1 MMRNMSKQ
9 AVINLEIDAVK
20 AATQAIEYDKQGLKS
35 PAITHYQNAVSI
47 LNTLCSKY
55 PDTSRIKIYHNYLQ
69 QYQQRL
75 SALET
80 EITPR
85 QTPKAKTQTLDPRTR
100 LREKPDVHWD
110 DVVGLKDA
118 KQAIQDAII
127 YPVKR
132 PDFFPLGW
140 PRGILLFGPPGCGK
154 TLLAA
159 ATANELDAAF
169 FCIDSAR
176 IMSKWLG
183 ESEKNV
189 AHLFKEARS
198 IAQNGQPTII
208 FMDEL
213 DSLIGVRS
221 EEVGGE
227 IRMRNQF
234 MMEMDGIIDKNK
246 PHPVYV
252 IGATNKP
259 WDLDEPFL
267 RRFQKRV
274 YIPLPDVTARFNI
287 LQLYSKHLVQLDS
300 TVNLLAIA
308 RLTSGYSGSDLFDII
323 QAVHLN
329 VVREFFKE
337 GLSEDTS
344 TNLRAITHNDFLR
357 VLDVRKPSISIES
370 INDYDVWYAKYK
382 AL

>member
-1 MMRNMSKQ
+1 MSDQ

-35 PAITHYQNAVSI
+35 PAITQYQNAVAI
-47 LNTLCSKY
+47 LNTLCTKF
-55 PDTSRIKIYHNYLQ
+55 PDNSRSSIYRNYLQ

-75 SALET
+75 FKLER
-80 EITPR
+80 EITPH
-85 QTPKAKTQTLDPRTR
+85 QTPKVKAHRLKPGTL
-100 LREKPDVHWD
+100 LRDKPDVHWD
-110 DVVGLKDA
+110 DVIGLKDA
-118 KQAIQDAII
+118 KQAISDAIV

-169 FCIDSAR
+169 FCIDSAH

-189 AHLFKEARS
+189 AQLFNEARS
-198 IAQNGQPTII
+198 IAHNGQPTII
-208 FMDEL
+208 FMDEV
-213 DSLIGVRS
+213 DSLIGIRS

-259 WDLDEPFL
+259 WNLDEPFL

-274 YIPLPDVTARFNI
+274 YVPLPDITARLNI
-287 LQLYSKHLVQLDS
+287 FQLYSKYLIKLDPS
-300 TVNLLAIA
+300 VNLLAIA
-308 RLTSGYSGSDLFDII
+308 RLTSGYSGSDLFDVV

-337 GLSEDTS
+337 GLSDDS
-344 TNLRAITHNDFLR
+344 SSNLRAITHNDFLR
-357 VLDVRKPSISIES
+357 VLDIRKPSISLES
-370 INDYDVWYAKYK
+370 INDYEIWYERYK

>member
-1 MMRNMSKQ
+1 MMRSMSNQ

-35 PAITHYQNAVSI
+35 PAITQYQNAVSI
-47 LNTLCSKY
+47 LNILCTKF
-55 PDTSRIKIYHNYLQ
+55 PDNSRINIYQTYLQ
-69 QYQQRL
+69 QYKQRL
-75 SALET
+75 SKLESQVA
-80 EITPR
+80 PR
-85 QTPKAKTQTLDPRTR
+85 QTPKVKTYSSKSSTL
-100 LREKPDVHWD
+100 LRDKPDVCWN
-110 DVVGLKDA
+110 DVIGLKDA
-118 KQAIQDAII
+118 KQAILDAII

-189 AHLFKEARS
+189 AQLFSEARS
-198 IAQNGQPTII
+198 IAHNGQPTII

-213 DSLIGVRS
+213 DSLIGIRS

-246 PHPVYV
+246 PQPVYV

-274 YIPLPDVTARFNI
+274 YIPLPDVTARLNI
-287 LQLYSKHLVQLDS
+287 LQLYSKHLIKLDS
-300 TVNLLAIA
+300 SVNLLAIA
-308 RLTSGYSGSDLFDII
+308 RLTTGYSGSDLFDII

-329 VVREFFKE
+329 VVREFFME
-337 GLSEDTS
+337 DPSENTS
-344 TNLRAITHNDFLR
+344 ANLRAITHNDFLR
-357 VLDVRKPSISIES
+357 VLDIRKPSISLES
-370 INDYDVWYAKYK
+370 INDYEIWYAKYK

>member
-1 MMRNMSKQ
+1 MNDQS
-9 AVINLEIDAVK
+9 VINLEIDAVK
-20 AATQAIEYDKQGLKS
+20 AATQAIEYDKQGSKS
-35 PAITHYQNAVSI
+35 SAITQYQNAVAI
-47 LNTLCSKY
+47 LNTLCTKF
-55 PDTSRIKIYHNYLQ
+55 PDTSRVNVYRNYLQ
-69 QYQQRL
+69 QYEQRL
-75 SALET
+75 SKLES
-80 EITPR
+80 EITPH
-85 QTPKAKTQTLDPRTR
+85 QIPKAKTRYARACKSSTL
-100 LREKPDVHWD
+100 LRNKPAVHWD
-110 DVVGLKDA
+110 DVIGLQDA
-118 KQAIQDAII
+118 KQAISDAII

-189 AHLFKEARS
+189 AQLFSEARS
-198 IAQNGQPTII
+198 IAHDGQPAII

-213 DSLIGVRS
+213 DSLIGIRS

-246 PHPVYV
+246 PQPVYV

-259 WDLDEPFL
+259 WNLDEPFL

-274 YIPLPDVTARFNI
+274 YIPLPDVTARLNI
-287 LQLYSKHLVQLDS
+287 LQLYSKYLIKLDS
-300 TVNLLAIA
+300 SVNLLAIA
-308 RLTSGYSGSDLFDII
+308 RLTTGYSGSDLFDVI

-337 GLSEDTS
+337 GLSDDS
-344 TNLRAITHNDFLR
+344 CANLRAITHNDFLR
-357 VLDVRKPSISIES
+357 VLDIRKPSISLES
-370 INDYDVWYAKYK
+370 INDYEIWYSKYK

>member
-1 MMRNMSKQ
+1 MNDMSNQ
-9 AVINLEIDAVK
+9 TVINLEIDAVK

-35 PAITHYQNAVSI
+35 PAMTQYQNAVSI
-47 LNTLCSKY
+47 LNKLCTQY
-55 PDTSRIKIYHNYLQ
+55 PDTLRIKIYNNYLQ

-75 SALET
+75 ITLERET
-80 EITPR
+80 NPHKNPR
-85 QTPKAKTQTLDPRTR
+85 AKTGPVKSSLL
-100 LREKPDVHWD
+100 LREKPDIHWD
-110 DVVGLKDA
+110 NVIGLEDA
-118 KQAIQDAII
+118 KQAILDAII

-159 ATANELDAAF
+159 ATANEIDATF
-169 FCIDSAR
+169 YCIDSAR

-189 AHLFKEARS
+189 AQLFNEARS
-198 IAQNGQPTII
+198 NATQGQPTII

-213 DSLIGVRS
+213 DSLIGIRS

-234 MMEMDGIIDKNK
+234 MMEMDGIIDKKK

-287 LQLYSKHLVQLDS
+287 LQLYSKHLVKLDS
-300 TVNLLAIA
+300 NVNLLAIA
-308 RLTSGYSGSDLFDII
+308 RLTNGYSGSDLFDII

-329 VVREFFKE
+329 VVREFFKS
-337 GLSEDTS
+337 GLSKDT
-344 TNLRAITHNDFLR
+344 TNLRTITHDDFLH
-357 VLDVRKPSISIES
+357 VLDIRKPSISIES
-370 INDYDVWYAKYK
+370 INNYEVWYAKYK

>member
-1 MMRNMSKQ
+1 MMNDMSNQ

-35 PAITHYQNAVSI
+35 PAMTQYQNAVSI
-47 LNTLCSKY
+47 LNKLCTQY
-55 PDTSRIKIYHNYLQ
+55 PDTVRIKIYHNYLQ

-75 SALET
+75 TTLDRETRPRQNLRAKTGPLKSSAL
-80 EITPR
+80 
-85 QTPKAKTQTLDPRTR
+85 
-100 LREKPDVHWD
+100 LREKPDIHWD
-110 DVVGLKDA
+110 DVIGLEDA
-118 KQAIQDAII
+118 KQAILDAII

-159 ATANELDAAF
+159 ATANKIEAAF

-189 AHLFKEARS
+189 AQLFNEARS
-198 IAQNGQPTII
+198 IATSGRPTII

-213 DSLIGVRS
+213 DSLIGIRS

-246 PHPVYV
+246 SQPVYV

-287 LQLYSKHLVQLDS
+287 LQLYSKHLVKLDS
-300 TVNLLAIA
+300 NVNPLAIA
-308 RLTSGYSGSDLFDII
+308 RLTSGYSGSDLFDVI

-329 VVREFFKE
+329 VVREFFKRGE
-337 GLSEDTS
+337 SDDT
-344 TNLRAITHNDFLR
+344 TNLRTITHNDFLH
-357 VLDVRKPSISIES
+357 VLDIRKPSISIES
-370 INDYDVWYAKYK
+370 INDYEVWYAKFK

>member
-1 MMRNMSKQ
+1 MSDQ

-35 PAITHYQNAVSI
+35 PAITQYQNAVAI
-47 LNTLCSKY
+47 LNTLCTKF
-55 PDTSRIKIYHNYLQ
+55 PDTSRIKIYKNYLQ

-75 SALET
+75 SKLERAVA
-80 EITPR
+80 PR
-85 QTPKAKTQTLDPRTR
+85 QTPKAKTHCIKSSTL

-110 DVVGLKDA
+110 DVIGLKDA
-118 KQAIQDAII
+118 KQAILDAII

-154 TLLAA
+154 TLIAA

-189 AHLFKEARS
+189 AQLFGEARS
-198 IAQNGQPTII
+198 IAHNGQPSII

-274 YIPLPDVTARFNI
+274 YIPLPDVTARLNI
-287 LQLYSKHLVQLDS
+287 LQLYSKHLFKLDS
-300 TVNLLAIA
+300 SVNMLAIA
-308 RLTSGYSGSDLFDII
+308 RLTTGYSGSDLFDVI

-337 GLSEDTS
+337 GLTEDAS
-344 TNLRAITHNDFLR
+344 SNLRAITHDDFIQ
-357 VLDVRKPSISIES
+357 VLNKRKPSISLES
-370 INDYDVWYAKYK
+370 INDYEIWYAKYK